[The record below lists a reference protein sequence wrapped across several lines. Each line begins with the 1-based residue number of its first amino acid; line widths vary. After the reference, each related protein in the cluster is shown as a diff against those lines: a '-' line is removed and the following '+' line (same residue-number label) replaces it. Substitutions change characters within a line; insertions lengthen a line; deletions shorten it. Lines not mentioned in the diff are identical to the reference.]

1 MATSICVIN
10 ISPVPD
16 AYLAHM
22 KGVVE
27 ACCRRVLHAET
38 QLAFRA
44 PERGPEVVP
53 SRLEDFRNPYFAHL
67 VAGEVIETIVRADR
81 EGFDA
86 LVVNCFDDPGVKEA
100 RSFSATPVLGLS
112 EPTFHHACQLGA
124 KFGALVPDM
133 PGQVA
138 FVQKQIDDMG
148 LSSRCIVNGVRAER
162 KRFTASFAEA
172 LQNPQAMVG
181 RLADQGRELIDDGAD
196 VIVIACGGL
205 GQICGVAGLHTLEH
219 QGATVPVINPLTTA
233 VKTAEMIVAM
243 RRGIGTPIPS
253 QAHAGRRLSP
263 EELARFRESFSRE
276 R

>member
-1 MATSICVIN
+1 MVTRIGVIN
-10 ISPVPD
+10 ISRVPD

-27 ACCRRVLHAET
+27 ACCRRVLHPET
-38 QLAFRA
+38 QLEFRA
-44 PERGPEVVP
+44 PKRGPETVP
-53 SRLEDFRNPYFAHL
+53 ARLEDFRNPYFAHL
-67 VAGEVIETIVRADR
+67 VVREVIETIVRADA

-100 RSFSATPVLGLS
+100 RSFTTAPVFGLS
-112 EPTFHHACQLGA
+112 EPTFHYACQLGA

-148 LSSRCIVNGVRAER
+148 LSSRCVVNGVRAER
-162 KRFTASFAEA
+162 KRFTESFAEA

-181 RLADQGRELIDDGAD
+181 RLAEQGRELIDDGAD

-205 GQICGVAGLHTLEH
+205 GQICGVAGFHTLEH
-219 QGATVPVINPLTTA
+219 TGAIVPVINPLTTA
-233 VKTAEMIVAM
+233 VKAAEMMVAM
-243 RRGIGTPIPS
+243 QRGIGTPVPS
-253 QAHAGRRLSP
+253 QAHAGRRLSA
-263 EELARFRESFSRE
+263 EDFARFREGFCLDG
-276 R
+276 